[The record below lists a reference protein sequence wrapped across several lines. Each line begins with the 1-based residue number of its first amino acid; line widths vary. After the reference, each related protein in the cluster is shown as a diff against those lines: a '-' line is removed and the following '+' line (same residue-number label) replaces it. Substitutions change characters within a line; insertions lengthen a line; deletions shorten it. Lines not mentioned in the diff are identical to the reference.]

1 MLSTDTYLLI
11 ACPFWSYLYFP
22 LYQTPWG
29 SNPVLSG
36 PVPNINRDFI
46 GVISAFFNSRS
57 IGDVVKAHDFIILFT
72 W

>member
-29 SNPVLSG
+29 SDPALPGS
-36 PVPNINRDFI
+36 VPNT
-46 GVISAFFNSRS
+46 GYH
-57 IGDVVKAHDFIILFT
+57 VKVEIYILT
-72 W
+72 I